1 MWNSDEITIG
11 KTHRLYNL
19 SLMELIKKSD
29 VPKTAKEL
37 SRVIQSELKLLF
49 SPNGPKLDERVI
61 QKMGS
66 KSKKDRVDLL
76 LIGEL
81 RDEEKLWT
89 QYDEDEDCVL
99 NNLNQIIFDQL
110 IDDTIQAV
118 KDVQNQRA
126 CLL

>member
-1 MWNSDEITIG
+1 MYPKVLNNRSDI
-11 KTHRLYNL
+11 
-19 SLMELIKKSD
+19 
-29 VPKTAKEL
+29 PKTAKEL